1 MLFQDLAIGQ
11 SLSLEMVWEN
21 TKYNLDAITVG
32 KNNTGVLI
40 APLENQDDT
49 ILVIRQRIRHLTFSI
64 YTINENGDR
73 ISWKNVKV
81 YPMTYKDRIYFA
93 CGTNLFNSKAE
104 SSERRNDKR
113 VGLDINGEIQYGEG
127 KVEGLIH
134 DVSDSGISFEVD
146 SDVVFDNTRVYV
158 GFKDV
163 INENDFSI
171 CEVARIVR
179 NCPNGDKT
187 LYGCRLMNPSKDYLT
202 YMYFKRMSLRA
213 NVKKDN
219 DDNQGETDE

>member
-1 MLFQDLAIGQ
+1 M
-11 SLSLEMVWEN
+11 
-21 TKYNLDAITVG
+21 Y
-32 KNNTGVLI
+32 
-40 APLENQDDT
+40 
-49 ILVIRQRIRHLTFSI
+49 
-64 YTINENGDR
+64 
-73 ISWKNVKV
+73 
-81 YPMTYKDRIYFA
+81 
-93 CGTNLFNSKAE
+93 
-104 SSERRNDKR
+104 
-113 VGLDINGEIQYGEG
+113 
-127 KVEGLIH
+127 
-134 DVSDSGISFEVD
+134 
-146 SDVVFDNTRVYV
+146 VV
-158 GFKDV
+158 FKDV